1 MSKEDFESHVQKNA
15 IIHKQHRK
23 HSDGTEASVVK
34 YEGPG
39 IGSSKPE
46 DFMVIFN
53 LIKVFLVCVLIELI
67 T

>member
-15 IIHKQHRK
+15 ITHKQHRK
-23 HSDGTEASVVK
+23 HSDGIEASVVK

-46 DFMVIFN
+46 DFLVIFN
-53 LIKVFLVCVLIELI
+53 LINVLSLCFN
-67 T
+67 